1 MNSYLNEIHHKLRA
15 VVELE
20 KRRDGINSL
29 LVWVF
34 SAFLCLFLDVSLEAM
49 AQYSSSERTDLFYG
63 FISLLVFLFIA
74 FVVYPFIKDF
84 YLYLKPNYVDAAKK
98 IGERFPEIRD
108 ELSNALQLMEN
119 PNQHYSTQ
127 LVEAAF
133 ERVYRKSANINFVS
147 VVDFSRTKKMLRLT
161 LVTAAAVTLSLFFI
175 PALNSAAYRLFHY
188 EKDFSAP
195 AAFAFKV
202 SPGNKEITK
211 GDNVFISI
219 RTVGKQPTELTLFTK
234 TTEQSEP
241 SEIKLTSDSLGNF
254 NYEAVSLK
262 STTNYYASADGI
274 TSETYKI
281 SVINRPIISSLS
293 LTVVP
298 PAYSK
303 LPTISQ
309 KDNGNVT
316 ALPGSKI
323 LLSVSA
329 SRELSKAK
337 IVFSHSSSRQMKVN
351 YTNASTEFFISKEMD
366 YQTIIADE
374 QGFENSNPIS
384 YSIKTLSD
392 NPPGIELISPTTNVT
407 LSNETKISLISKIS
421 DDYGFSQM
429 QLNYKLSQSKYREP
443 EEAFTKAPVTISKEN
458 KEDDVYFVWDLAPL
472 YLGEGEALTFYLEVF
487 DNDNVNGP
495 KSARTESLTIV
506 VPSLEQI
513 LAKSDEA
520 QDNSAKEL
528 AETLKEAERLQQEM
542 KKISDDMKINNREI
556 SWQEKERVEKAA
568 EKFKQLGDKVG
579 DISQKLSEM
588 QKDLM
593 KNNLL
598 SEETLQKYN
607 ELQELMNKFDSKELK
622 DALSR
627 LSESLKNMMRDNVQ
641 MSMEEVKAN
650 EEYFKKS
657 IERTLN
663 LLKRIQAEQK
673 VDELIKRTEDLSE
686 KIDELKKQTEQ
697 ANLNDSQKRNELAKK
712 QKDISESLKKL
723 DDAMKDAQDK
733 MSALKD
739 MPKDEMQKLAE
750 QFDKQNNEE
759 ISDEAMKDLQQMMKQ
774 QAMNNQQQLSENMKS
789 LKQQTK
795 NMQSSMQQMNQM
807 KTFWDMAK
815 ILNDLLDLSKQQ
827 EGLKNKTE
835 QFSPYSKEFDKA
847 AREQKEIQSSLN
859 KVLQN
864 MSTLSQKTFA
874 ISPEM
879 GKALGA
885 ALSEMQQAIST
896 MQTPGAQLAYRNQI
910 NAMGQL
916 NEAASML
923 KGGMDQLMQG
933 GQGGGMMS
941 MMQQLQQMAQQQ
953 MSLNQLTQMMNQ
965 GKLSQEMMSQMQ
977 RLAQQQEAIR
987 KSLEQLNQEAKQSGQ
1002 SKRLA
1007 SNLEKILNEMKEVV
1021 TNLQPEKVD
1030 DELIKQQEKIL
1041 SKLIDAQRSVNERDF
1056 EKDRKS
1062 NTGENVA
1069 RNTPPELIL
1078 STDEG
1083 KNKLR
1088 DELQKAVR
1096 EGYKKDYENLIRKYF
1111 ESLIDKSN
1119 K

>member
-15 VVELE
+15 VIENE
-20 KRRDGINSL
+20 KRRDGINNI

-34 SAFLCLFLDVSLEAM
+34 SAFLCLFFDVSLEAI
-49 AQYSSSERTDLFYG
+49 AQYGSSERIDLFYG

-74 FVVYPFIKDF
+74 LVVYPFIKDF
-84 YLYLKPNYVDAAKK
+84 YLYLKPNYVETAKK
-98 IGERFPEIRD
+98 IGERFPEIKD
-108 ELSNALQLMEN
+108 ELSNALQLIEHQ
-119 PNQHYSTQ
+119 NQHYSNQ

-133 ERVYRKSANINFVS
+133 KHVYEKSAQINFS
-147 VVDFSRTKKMLRLT
+147 SIVDFSRTKKMLRLT
-161 LVTAAAVTLSLFFI
+161 LVTAAAVILSLFFI
-175 PALNSAAYRLFHY
+175 PALNSAAYRLFNY

-195 AAFAFKV
+195 PAFVFKV

-211 GDNVFISI
+211 GENVFISI
-219 RTVGKQPTELTLFTK
+219 RTVGKQPAELTLFTK

-241 SEIKLTSDSLGNF
+241 TEIKLTADSLGNF
-254 NYEAVSLK
+254 NYKAVSLK
-262 STTNYYASADGI
+262 STTDYYAYADGI

-281 SVINRPIISSLS
+281 SVINRPIISSLN
-293 LTVVP
+293 LTIVP

-303 LPTISQ
+303 LPSVAQ

-323 LLSVSA
+323 HLSISA

-337 IVFSHSSSRQMKVN
+337 IVFSDSSAKQMK
-351 YTNASTEFFISKEMD
+351 THHKNASAEFFVNKDVD
-366 YQTIIADE
+366 YQTIIADI

-384 YSIKTLSD
+384 YSIKTLTDGS
-392 NPPGIELISPTTNVT
+392 PSIELISPTTNVT
-407 LSNETKISLISKIS
+407 LGNETKISLISKIS

-429 QLNYKLSQSKYREP
+429 QLYYKLSQSKYREP
-443 EEAFTKAPVTISKEN
+443 EDNFTKAPITISKEK

-472 YLGEGEALTFYLEVF
+472 YLAEGEALTFYLEIF

-495 KSARTESLTIV
+495 KSARTENLTII

-520 QDNSAKEL
+520 QENSVKEL
-528 AETLKEAERLQQEM
+528 TETLKEAERLQQEM
-542 KKISDDMKINNREI
+542 KKISDDMKQNNKEI
-556 SWQEKERVEKAA
+556 SWQEKERIEKTAG
-568 EKFKQLGDKVG
+568 KFKQLGDKVE

-622 DALSR
+622 DALNR
-627 LSESLKNMMRDNVQ
+627 MNEALKNMMRDNVQ
-641 MSMEEVKAN
+641 MSMEEMKAN

-673 VDELIKRTEDLSE
+673 VDELIKRTEDITE

-697 ANLNDSQKRNELAKK
+697 TNLNDSQKRNELAKK

-723 DDAMKDAQDK
+723 DEAMKDAQDK
-733 MSALKD
+733 MNELKD

-750 QFDKQNNEE
+750 QFDKQDNEE
-759 ISDEAMKDLQQMMKQ
+759 ISEEAMKDLQQMMKQ
-774 QAMNNQQQLSENMKS
+774 QAMQNQQQLSGNMKNM
-789 LKQQTK
+789 KQQMK
-795 NMQSSMQQMNQM
+795 NVQSAMQQMNKM

-815 ILNDLLDLSKQQ
+815 ILNDLLDLSRQQ
-827 EGLKNKTE
+827 ESLKNKTE

-847 AREQKEIQSSLN
+847 AREQSELQNSLR

-874 ISPEM
+874 ITPEM
-879 GKALGA
+879 GKALGS

-896 MQTPGAQLAYRNQI
+896 MQTTGAQLAYRNQT

-933 GQGGGMMS
+933 GQSGGMMS

-953 MSLNQLTQMMNQ
+953 MSLNQLTQLISQ

-987 KSLEQLNQEAKQSGQ
+987 KSLEQLNQEARQAGQ

-1021 TNLQPEKVD
+1021 TNLQSEKVD

-1096 EGYKKDYENLIRKYF
+1096 EGYKKDYEDLIRKYF

>member
-15 VVELE
+15 VVERE
-20 KRRDGINSL
+20 KRRDGLNKLFI
-29 LVWVF
+29 WIT
-34 SAFLCLFLDVSLEAM
+34 ALCVGLFLFVAVEALLNLDN
-49 AQYSSSERTDLFYG
+49 STRTALF
-63 FISLLVFLFIA
+63 FVWISLGAIYLLAAI
-74 FVVYPFIKDF
+74 VYPLSKDF
-84 YLYLKPNYVDAAKK
+84 YSYLKPNFVETAKK
-98 IGERFPEIRD
+98 VGLHFPEIKD
-108 ELSNALQLMEN
+108 ELANAIQLLEQTGLN
-119 PNQHYSTQ
+119 YSSQ

-133 ERVYRKSANINFVS
+133 KRIYEKSSDINFTS
-147 VVDFSRTKKMLRLT
+147 IVDFSKTRKLLKLSVATLT
-161 LVTAAAVTLSLFFI
+161 FTLISLFLI
-175 PALNSAAYRLFHY
+175 PGLSSAAYRFFNY
-188 EKDFSAP
+188 EKDFSTPP
-195 AAFAFKV
+195 AFTFRV
-202 SPGNKEITK
+202 IPGNKEITK
-211 GDNVFISI
+211 GENVLISI
-219 RTVGKQPTELTLFTK
+219 KAVGKQPAKISLFTK
-234 TTEQSEP
+234 TTEQTEP

-262 STTNYYASADGI
+262 STTDYYAHADGI
-274 TSETYKI
+274 TGETYRL
-281 SVINRPIISSLS
+281 SVINRPIISSLN

-303 LPTISQ
+303 LPSFTQ

-329 SRELSKAK
+329 SRELAKAK
-337 IVFSHSSSRQMKVN
+337 IIFSDSASKPMKVN
-351 YTNASTEFFISKEMD
+351 YANTSTELFVSKEMD
-366 YQTIIADE
+366 YQIIITDA

-392 NPPGIELISPTTNVT
+392 NPPGIELISPTANVNMG
-407 LSNETKISLISKIS
+407 NETKISLISKIS

-429 QLNYKLSQSKYREP
+429 QLNYKLSQSKYRQP
-443 EEAFTKAPVTISKEN
+443 EDNFTKLPITISKEK
-458 KEDDVYFVWDLAPL
+458 KEDDVYFVWDLASL
-472 YLGEGEALTFYLEVF
+472 YLAEGEALTFYLEIF

-495 KSARTESLTIV
+495 KSARTESLTIT

-520 QDNSAKEL
+520 QENSVKEL
-528 AETLKEAERLQQEM
+528 TETLKEAERLQQEM
-542 KKISDDMKINNREI
+542 KKISDDMKVNNREI

-568 EKFKQLGDKVG
+568 EKFKQLGEKVE

-593 KNNLL
+593 KNSLL

-641 MSMEEVKAN
+641 MSMEEMKAN

-673 VDELIKRTEDLSE
+673 VDELIKRAEDISE

-697 ANLNDSQKRNELAKK
+697 SNLNDSQKQKELAKK
-712 QKDISESLKKL
+712 QKDITESLEKF
-723 DDAMKDAQDK
+723 DDAMKDAQEK
-733 MSALKD
+733 MNALKD
-739 MPKDEMQKLAE
+739 LPKDEMQKLAE
-750 QFDKQNNEE
+750 EFDKQNNEE
-759 ISDEAMKDLQQMMKQ
+759 LSEEAMKDLQKMMKQ
-774 QAMNNQQQLSENMKS
+774 QAMQSQQQLSGNMKNM
-789 LKQQTK
+789 KQQMK
-795 NMQSSMQQMNQM
+795 NMQSAMQQMNQM

-827 EGLKNKTE
+827 ENLKNKTE
-835 QFSPYSKEFDKA
+835 QLSPYSKEFEKA
-847 AREQKEIQSSLN
+847 AREQNKIQSSLN

-874 ISPEM
+874 ITPEM

-896 MQTPGAQLAYRNQI
+896 MQTPGAQLAYRNQT
-910 NAMGQL
+910 NAMEQL

-933 GQGGGMMS
+933 GQSGGMMS

-1007 SNLEKILNEMKEVV
+1007 SNLEKILSEMKEVV
-1021 TNLQPEKVD
+1021 TNLQSEKVD
-1030 DELIKQQEKIL
+1030 NELIKQQEKIL

-1062 NTGENVA
+1062 NTGENIA

-1088 DELQKAVR
+1088 DELQKAIR
-1096 EGYKKDYENLIRKYF
+1096 EGYKKDYEDLIRKYF
-1111 ESLIDKSN
+1111 ESLLDKSN